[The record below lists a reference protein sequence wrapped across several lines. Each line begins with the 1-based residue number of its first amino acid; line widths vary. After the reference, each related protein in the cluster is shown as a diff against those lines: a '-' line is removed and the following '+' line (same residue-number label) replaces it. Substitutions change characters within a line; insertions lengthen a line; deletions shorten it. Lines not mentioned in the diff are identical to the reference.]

1 MFNKRE
7 YIMGIFEEA
16 VPGVLKGEK
25 AFDDAENF
33 WLDLYLMKPTV
44 FQKMLT
50 IQEEEILQVTQRI
63 EQKKRNRN
71 L

>member
-16 VPGVLKGEK
+16 VSGVLNGER
-25 AFDDAENF
+25 AFDDTENF
-33 WLDLYLMKPTV
+33 WLDMYLIKPTV

-50 IQEEEILQVTQRI
+50 IQEEEIFQVAERI
-63 EQKKRNRN
+63 EQKKRNHN